1 MTTPNRRQSKPERNA
16 LIMQRLREGKHPRD
30 IAIEFCVTEP
40 RIYQIRKREQELQAA
55 FHVEPA

>member
-1 MTTPNRRQSKPERNA
+1 MNAPNKRQSKPERNA

-40 RIYQIRKREQELQAA
+40 RIYQIRKREHALALA